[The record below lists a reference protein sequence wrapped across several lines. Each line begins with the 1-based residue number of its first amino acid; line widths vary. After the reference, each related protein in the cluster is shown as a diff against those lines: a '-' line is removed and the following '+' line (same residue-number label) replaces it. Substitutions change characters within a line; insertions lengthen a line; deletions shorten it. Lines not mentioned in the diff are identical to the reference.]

1 MNETSAETRRRGHR
15 VISPVQIGLSQAHN
29 DLALL
34 NIADSTLN
42 CNVSHDALAKRGRHD
57 WEFLNNLL
65 TCKRVC

>member
-34 NIADSTLN
+34 NIADSILN
-42 CNVSHDALAKRGRHD
+42 CKVS
-57 WEFLNNLL
+57 
-65 TCKRVC
+65 